1 MRKTK
6 IICTLGP
13 STDKDGVLRELIAN
27 GMNVARFNFSHG
39 SHEEH
44 KGRLDLLKSL
54 REELGK
60 PVAALLD
67 TKGPEIRLKDFKNGT
82 EMLEAGQTFTLTT
95 RDVEGTKEICSITYK
110 DLPQDVAPGG
120 TIMLDD
126 GLIKL
131 QIQTVNDTDIVCTV
145 LNSGKIK
152 NKKGV
157 NVPGVHLSMPYMSQ
171 RDKDDIIFGIEQ
183 GFDFIAASF
192 VRTAQDVYEI
202 RNLLNEYDSNIR
214 IIAKIENREGVNNID
229 SILAAADAV
238 MVARGDL
245 GVEIDFTEL
254 PGIQKNIIE
263 RSFSFGKPIVTATQM
278 LDSMMVNPRP
288 TRAEISDVANA
299 IYDGTS
305 AIMLSGE
312 TAAGA
317 YPVEALK
324 TMSAIAE
331 RTETENHARVE
342 YLTEATNGKISVS
355 DATAHAACLIAK
367 DVNAAAIVTVSESGT
382 TARLLSKY
390 RPQQPIIA
398 CVMKEQ
404 VQRQLSLSW
413 GITSLM
419 MPLAHSTDEL
429 IEMSTALAKENGF
442 LHNGE
447 LAVVTA
453 GVPVGISGTTNMI
466 KIHMVGNC
474 LATGVGVGPENAEV
488 SNATGKACV
497 CRTLD
502 EVRAKFKSGM
512 VLVVPSTSNE
522 MLNYVRDAAALVVEE
537 PGLNSHAAIVGKA
550 LLKPTVVGAVGATS
564 HIRDGLMIAVD
575 CAHGSVQ
582 RLQA

>member
-13 STDKDGVLRELIAN
+13 STDKEGVLRDLIAN

-44 KGRLDLLKSL
+44 LGRLEKLKAL

-67 TKGPEIRLKDFKNGT
+67 TKGPEIRLKDFKNGV
-82 EMLEAGQTFTLTT
+82 ENLVAGQTFTLTT
-95 RDVEGTKEICSITYK
+95 RDVEGTNEICSITYK
-110 DLPQDVAPGG
+110 DLPMDVEPNG

-145 LNSGKIK
+145 LNNGKIK

-171 RDKDDIIFGIEQ
+171 RDKDDIIFGIQQ
-183 GFDFIAASF
+183 GYDFIAASF
-192 VRTAQDVYEI
+192 VRTAQDVYDI
-202 RNLLNEYDSNIR
+202 RNLLNQYDSNIR

-254 PGIQKNIIE
+254 PGIQKTIID

-331 RTETENHARVE
+331 RTEQEGFHLRSRQMDSNP
-342 YLTEATNGKISVS
+342 GKISVS
-355 DATAHAACLIAK
+355 DATAHAACLTAR

-398 CVMKEQ
+398 CVMREQ

-413 GITSLM
+413 GITPLM
-419 MPLAHSTDEL
+419 MSLAHSTDEL
-429 IEMSTALAKENGF
+429 IEMSTALAKENGY

-453 GVPVGISGTTNMI
+453 GVPVGVSGTTNMI

-474 LATGVGVGPENAEV
+474 LATGVGVGPENNDVA
-488 SNATGKACV
+488 SGKACV
-497 CRTLD
+497 CRTMD
-502 EVRAKFKSGM
+502 EVRAKFKPGM

-522 MLNYVRDAAALVVEE
+522 MLSFVRDAAALVVEE
-537 PGLNSHAAIVGKA
+537 PGLNSHAAIAGKA
-550 LLKPTVVGAVGATS
+550 LLKPTVVGAAGATS
-564 HIRDGLMIAVD
+564 HIRDGLMVAVD

-582 RLQA
+582 RLQG